1 MKKQTTKRKITINV
15 FISTFSNSDQRFK
28 NVIFIDLTTV
38 SKTDFEHI
46 TKRHI
51 EQSFD
56 DVSSTDDLIDQSTK
70 RNQKH
75 LFAANNT
82 ISFVQNTRNQNF
94 RSSSHWI
101 TNRQL
106 YEINWKNRFDQN
118 LRDVK
123 NDSLFAWKNQFQ
135 N

>member
-1 MKKQTTKRKITINV
+1 MKKRTTKRKITA
-15 FISTFSNSDQRFK
+15 ISTFSNSNQRFE
-28 NVIFIDLTTV
+28 NVIFIDSTTV
-38 SKTDFEHI
+38 SKADFEHI

-94 RSSSHWI
+94 RFSSHR
-101 TNRQL
+101 TTKRQL
-106 YEINWKNRFDQN
+106 YEIN
-118 LRDVK
+118 
-123 NDSLFAWKNQFQ
+123 
-135 N
+135 